1 MSNRRKDRRP
11 GPGRPTLLS
20 AEVEA
25 RIITASRTG
34 IAVELAAEA
43 AGISG
48 ATYHRWMARGRGELA
63 SREAGQPPDRDED
76 LYVELFEKVRTA
88 RAMAGA
94 RAMANIRR
102 VADGGIV
109 TKVSTRKF
117 RDPETGQIVEE
128 VTEDR
133 TAPDWRADAWYLE
146 RQHRNHYGKDAA
158 LAVEI
163 TGLDSGEPVGE
174 ERVDLSALA
183 ERLNQ
188 TLFAVQY
195 PDPPELEDGS
205 VVDAEVIEPEDAP
218 EGSARH

>member
-1 MSNRRKDRRP
+1 MSTRRKPRRS
-11 GPGRPTLLS
+11 GAGRPTLLS
-20 AEVEA
+20 EEVEG
-25 RIITASRTG
+25 RIIAASRTG

-43 AGISG
+43 AGISS
-48 ATYHRWMARGRGELA
+48 ATYHRWMARGRAEVA
-63 SREAGQPPDRDED
+63 AREDGQTPDRDED
-76 LYVELFEKVRTA
+76 PYVELFEKVRTA

-102 VADGGIV
+102 VADGGII
-109 TKVSTRKF
+109 TKVTTRKF

-158 LAVEI
+158 LAIDI
-163 TGLDSGEPVGE
+163 TGLDSGEPSQD

-195 PDPPELEDGS
+195 PDPPQLEDGS
-205 VVDAEVIEPEDAP
+205 VVDAEVVDD
-218 EGSARH
+218 

>member
-1 MSNRRKDRRP
+1 MPTHRKPRRP
-11 GPGRPTLLS
+11 RAGRPTLLS
-20 AEVEA
+20 EEVEA
-25 RIITASRTG
+25 RIIAASRTG

-43 AGISG
+43 AGISS
-48 ATYHRWMARGRGELA
+48 ATYHRWMARGRAEVTA
-63 SREAGQPPDRDED
+63 RENGQTPDRTED
-76 LYVELFEKVRTA
+76 AYVELFEKVRTA

-102 VADGGIV
+102 VADGGII
-109 TKVSTRKF
+109 TKITTRRY
-117 RDPETGQIVEE
+117 RDVETGQIVEE

-146 RQHRNHYGKDAA
+146 RQHRHHYGKDAA

-163 TGLDSGEPVGE
+163 TGLDSGEAAQE
-174 ERVDLSALA
+174 DQVDLGALA

-195 PDPPELEDGS
+195 PDPPELEGTS
-205 VVDAEVIEPEDAP
+205 VVDAEVVD
-218 EGSARH
+218 G